1 MKKTPEEILDELSQK
16 FDKNRKSWST
26 LNHQD
31 LSKLFL
37 LAMAIAEIGQVL
49 QQSAIPQHQKRCC
62 VIFDEIFSDII
73 TATFLATC
81 AIDKPANIILRRVME
96 LGIAVI
102 YLWDMPHIMCS
113 WEDLDHD
120 LSFSEM
126 VNHVN
131 SDGYKK
137 YVSESLDRPIEEYIA
152 NPIILKSYY
161 GKLSDIVHGKITSFE
176 SDLPNRFTFIKDD
189 WSYFV
194 INALSIVKTLVDA
207 YFKRFSVKD
216 KIIEILPALKRL

>member
-1 MKKTPEEILDELSQK
+1 
-16 FDKNRKSWST
+16 
-26 LNHQD
+26 
-31 LSKLFL
+31 
-37 LAMAIAEIGQVL
+37 
-49 QQSAIPQHQKRCC
+49 
-62 VIFDEIFSDII
+62 
-73 TATFLATC
+73 
-81 AIDKPANIILRRVME
+81 
-96 LGIAVI
+96 
-102 YLWDMPHIMCS
+102 
-113 WEDLDHD
+113 
-120 LSFSEM
+120 
-126 VNHVN
+126 VN